1 MFKKILKWLVGA
13 MVALIVTLALV
24 IGGVL
29 LFRTEPLAIIP
40 GGRLKGEDV
49 AAPVTDWNFT
59 EQYLVVT
66 LEVRPSD
73 PYSVNTSS
81 LLHDGVL
88 YVPSGRGGDSRWAQF
103 LLQDPT
109 LRLRVGTKL
118 YKARATQVEDPM
130 LVRELYQA
138 WEQRYPS
145 QAERSAE
152 KVAQTWFFR
161 IDAG

>member
-1 MFKKILKWLVGA
+1 MLKRVLKWVVGA
-13 MVALIVTLALV
+13 VVTLIVTLALV

-29 LFRTEPLAIIP
+29 FFRTEPLAIIP
-40 GGRLKGEDV
+40 GGRLSGDDV
-49 AAPVTDWNFT
+49 TAPVTDWSFT
-59 EQYLVVT
+59 EQYMVVT

-81 LLHDGVL
+81 LLHEGVL

-103 LLQDPT
+103 LLQDPS
-109 LRLRVGTKL
+109 LRLRVDTKL
-118 YKARATQVEDPM
+118 YKVRATRVEDPS

-138 WEQRYPS
+138 WEQRYPA
-145 QAERSAE
+145 QAGRSAE
-152 KVAQTWFFR
+152 ESAQTWFFR